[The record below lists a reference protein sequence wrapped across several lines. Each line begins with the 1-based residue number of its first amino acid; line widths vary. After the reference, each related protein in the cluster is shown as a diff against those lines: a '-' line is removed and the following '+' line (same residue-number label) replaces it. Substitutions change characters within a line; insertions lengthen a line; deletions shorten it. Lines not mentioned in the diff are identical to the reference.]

1 MVKARVYEYTPPQL
15 RQLIKADSEVIAQMP
30 LVDMVAE
37 AKSIVDLSSCHVAW
51 VRFCDCI
58 ISLGVVRTDF

>member
-37 AKSIVDLSSCHVAW
+37 AKSIVDLSRCHVA
-51 VRFCDCI
+51 
-58 ISLGVVRTDF
+58 